1 MPFHFGQANHFDV
14 TAVRTCM
21 ASTMPSGAKN
31 QKIER
36 IDGLRVFFL
45 SWWLVCPA
53 HLVALMEL
61 SNVNLHQDPIH
72 FFWLVAMFVS
82 SLAWL
87 AVFLYFTIRRLKLGW
102 FQYSKFSL
110 MLLTQI
116 LVLLSRS

>member
-1 MPFHFGQANHFDV
+1 
-14 TAVRTCM
+14 
-21 ASTMPSGAKN
+21 MPSGAKN
-31 QKIER
+31 PKIER

-45 SWWLVCPA
+45 SWWLIFPGQSLA
-53 HLVALMEL
+53 LVEL
-61 SNVNLHQDPIH
+61 APVNLHQDPIH

-87 AVFLYFTIRRLKLGW
+87 AVFLCLTIRRLKLGS

-116 LVLLSRS
+116 LVLLARSRLP